1 VLAASNP
8 TDMYTHITG
17 DDRTGL
23 GALLHSGLSQ
33 ASVAREL
40 GVNPST
46 VSRELKRN
54 SNEFGSYHAAQARVL
69 ARNRRKN
76 AKQKYR
82 KIENNPVLA
91 SKIESL
97 LHPLRS
103 PECVA
108 QDVDAVHE
116 TIYTWIARSRPDLK
130 ERLPYRG
137 RKRHRYGSKR
147 QAKQGWTK
155 QVRPIDERPAVVE
168 SRTRVGD
175 KEGDTVRGV
184 RGALL
189 THADRTS
196 RFLDVDL
203 VPNEGADAAHQ
214 KIVARY
220 KDSDCK
226 TITYDR
232 GATFALWRMI
242 ERDLGI
248 KIYFAHARHPWER
261 GTNENTNGR
270 LRRVFPKGFDFSTIT
285 QADVDGVV
293 SIMNH
298 TRRKCLGWRTPCAV
312 SGTCCTSD

>member
-1 VLAASNP
+1 
-8 TDMYTHITG
+8 MYRHITS
-17 DDRTGL
+17 DDRAGL
-23 GALLHSGLSQ
+23 GALLRSGKSQ
-33 ASVAREL
+33 AAVAREL
-40 GVNPST
+40 GVHPST

-54 SNEFGSYHAAQARVL
+54 VNEFGSYHAAHARVL
-69 ARNRRKN
+69 ARSRRKN
-76 AKQKYR
+76 SKQKYR
-82 KIENNPVLA
+82 KIENNPTLA
-91 SKIESL
+91 SQIELL

-108 QDVDAVHE
+108 QDVAVAHE
-116 TIYTWIARSRPDLK
+116 TIYAWIARSRPDLK
-130 ERLPYRG
+130 EKLPYRG
-137 RKRHRYGSKR
+137 RKRRRYGSKR
-147 QAKQGWTK
+147 QVKQGWTRY
-155 QVRPIDERPAVVE
+155 VRPIDERPVVVE
-168 SRTRVGD
+168 KRRRLGD

-184 RGALL
+184 HGALL

-232 GATFALWRMI
+232 GSTFALWRMI
-242 ERDLGI
+242 ERDLNI
-248 KIYFAHARHPWER
+248 KVYFAHAHHPWER

-285 QADVDGVV
+285 QADVDKVV
-293 SIMNH
+293 SVMNH